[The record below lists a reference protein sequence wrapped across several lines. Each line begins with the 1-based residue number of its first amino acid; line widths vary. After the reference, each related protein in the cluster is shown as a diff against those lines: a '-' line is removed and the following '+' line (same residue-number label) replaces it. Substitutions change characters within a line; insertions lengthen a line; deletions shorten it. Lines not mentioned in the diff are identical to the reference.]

1 MRVILLPL
9 LAAAV
14 PVLASVPAPVAPTA
28 PSSSTR
34 DAMMPAYSQPPPAWT
49 TFDEAVASQTC
60 GDRIEQVR
68 AAAGQPTLDKT
79 PAAPQEGQLIAAV
92 DKRIDGCAVMQMHRD
107 VNDVRPLPA
116 PAEGPVRLQPAG

>member
-14 PVLASVPAPVAPTA
+14 PALAAVPGSVALPAPVASP
-28 PSSSTR
+28 
-34 DAMMPAYSQPPPAWT
+34 DAMMPAYSQPPQAWT
-49 TFDEAVASQTC
+49 DIDEAVASQTC

-68 AAAGQPTLDKT
+68 AAAGQPPLDKT
-79 PAAPQEGQLIAAV
+79 PAAPQEGLLIAAV

-116 PAEGPVRLQPAG
+116 ASGSAKLQPAK

>member
-14 PVLASVPAPVAPTA
+14 PALAAVPASVALPAPVASP
-28 PSSSTR
+28 
-34 DAMMPAYSQPPPAWT
+34 DAMMPAYSQPPQAWT
-49 TFDEAVASQTC
+49 DIDEAVASQTC

-68 AAAGQPTLDKT
+68 AAAGQPRLDKT
-79 PAAPQEGQLIAAV
+79 PAAPQEGLLIAAV

-116 PAEGPVRLQPAG
+116 ASGSAKLQPAE

>member
-14 PVLASVPAPVAPTA
+14 PAIAAVPASMAPPAPVASP
-28 PSSSTR
+28 R
-34 DAMMPAYSQPPPAWT
+34 DAMMPAYSQPPQAWT
-49 TFDEAVASQTC
+49 DIDEAVASQTC

-68 AAAGQPTLDKT
+68 AAAGLPRLDKT
-79 PAAPQEGQLIAAV
+79 PAAPQEGLLIAAV

-116 PAEGPVRLQPAG
+116 PAAAAKLQPAE